1 MSLAAA
7 GPLAASGAAAFAGE
21 RSLVFI
27 FAAVLGVSST
37 LFRPAL
43 QALLPSL
50 ARTPEELIAAN
61 GASSTVES
69 IGTFVG
75 PLIAGLLVSVASV
88 GVVFFAVAGV
98 LLAAAALLA
107 RVAVPGRVQLA
118 GEAGGENV
126 SDAIGAGIRLAAR
139 APRPRLLIGLAVA
152 QAFVRGCLNVLI
164 VVAAFRVLGGGAAE
178 VGYLTGAIGVGGL
191 IGAVS
196 AMTLGERKLGM
207 AFALAL
213 VFGEFRSR

>member
-126 SDAIGAGIRLAAR
+126 SDAIGAGIRWLRAR
-139 APRPRLLIGLAVA
+139 RGLACSSDSPLRRHSCA
-152 QAFVRGCLNVLI
+152 
-164 VVAAFRVLGGGAAE
+164 GA
-178 VGYLTGAIGVGGL
+178 
-191 IGAVS
+191 
-196 AMTLGERKLGM
+196 
-207 AFALAL
+207 
-213 VFGEFRSR
+213 